1 MRARHG
7 GGHSIGLEIGKFV
20 FSELL
25 ASSYKSR
32 WRIGNDIHRCTL
44 CGKCQM
50 LCPVNAITVSRH
62 NRTWTLNNRR
72 CRQCLECIVK
82 CPSRSLTQVRL

>member
-44 CGKCQM
+44 
-50 LCPVNAITVSRH
+50 
-62 NRTWTLNNRR
+62 
-72 CRQCLECIVK
+72 
-82 CPSRSLTQVRL
+82 